1 MYNCSKQLKI
11 IENLEKLFGHTPL
24 IELSFRYKSQLKKIF
39 AKYEAFNFSGSIKDR
54 IALHILKKSYQ
65 LNLLKEGDI
74 IVEATSGN
82 TGIAFSA
89 LGRALG
95 HPVKI
100 FMPDWLSK
108 ERYDTI
114 ELYGAEVIKISKEQG
129 GFLRSISEAE
139 NFVAHHKNQEI
150 LAFCPEQFSN
160 QFNAEAHKLY
170 TAQELFHD
178 LQKINQKITHFVAG
192 VGTGGTIMGFHQ
204 FCKENNLAVSCH
216 PLEPLN
222 SPTLSTGGKK
232 IGMHRIQGISDEFI
246 PEILKLD
253 QIGKIVSVDD
263 SDAIIMAQKLNQAGL
278 SVGISSGANFI
289 GALKLLLENSE
300 NSAVATIFCDSALK
314 YLSTDLCREQKIS
327 LDFLSPD
334 IVIENIIVHR

>member
-1 MYNCSKQLKI
+1 MNNSKQLKI
-11 IENLEKLFGHTPL
+11 IDNLEKLFGRTPL
-24 IELSFRYKSQLKKIF
+24 IEVSFRYKSQLKKIF

-65 LNLLKEGDI
+65 QNLLNEGDI

-89 LGRALG
+89 LGKALG
-95 HPVKI
+95 HQVKI

-139 NFVAHHKNQEI
+139 NLVNLHKN
-150 LAFCPEQFSN
+150 LPVKAFCPEQFCN
-160 QFNAEAHKLY
+160 PFNAEAHKLY
-170 TAQELFHD
+170 TAKELFED
-178 LQKINQKITHFVAG
+178 LSKINQKITHFIAG
-192 VGTGGTIMGFHQ
+192 VGTGGTIMGFNQ
-204 FCKENNLAVSCH
+204 YCQENNLAVSCH

-263 SDAIIMAQKLNQAGL
+263 SDAIIMAQKLNHAGL

-289 GALKLLLENSE
+289 GALKLLIENSDE
-300 NSAVATIFCDSALK
+300 SAVATIFCDSALK
-314 YLSTDLCREQKIS
+314 YLSTDLCRIEPLK
-327 LDFLSPD
+327 LNLLSND
-334 IVIENIIVHR
+334 VAIENIVVHR